1 MKVRYLETSALL
13 CWLFDEPN
21 SRTLIKSINDADLI
35 CTSELTRIETLR
47 AIGRAYR
54 EKLMSSEQRKALTLL
69 FDEKLRGWFRMSI
82 DESVVSGASVDF
94 PIEPVRSL
102 DAIHLATALEYK
114 KLYPDI
120 KMITLDERIRR
131 NGKDLMLY

>member
-1 MKVRYLETSALL
+1 MNVRYLETSALL
-13 CWLFDEPN
+13 CWLFDEPD
-21 SRTLIKSINDADLI
+21 SRTVIKTINDAELI

-47 AIGRAYR
+47 ALARAHR
-54 EKLMSSEQRKALTLL
+54 EKIIDSKERTALTQL
-69 FDEKLRGWFRMSI
+69 FDVKLRGWFRMSI
-82 DESVVSGASVDF
+82 DESVVSGAAVDF

-120 KMITLDERIRR
+120 KMVSLDERIQR
-131 NGKDLMLY
+131 NAKDLML

>member
-1 MKVRYLETSALL
+1 MTVRYLETSALL
-13 CWLFDEPN
+13 CWLFDEPE
-21 SRTLIKSINDADLI
+21 SRTVIKTINDLDLI

-47 AIGRAYR
+47 AIARAFR
-54 EKLMSSEQRKALTLL
+54 EKLISSKQRTTLTHL
-69 FDEKLRGWFRMSI
+69 FDKNLRGWFRMSI
-82 DESVVSGASVDF
+82 DESVVSGAAVDF

-120 KMITLDERIRR
+120 EMITMDDRIRR
-131 NGKDLMLY
+131 NSEELML